1 MRDRVERACAEVTRK
16 VIDMD
21 GVAGTAIGL
30 RDGKSCV
37 KVYLER
43 DDARLRARV
52 PRSAGGIRVEVEV
65 TGKVQRWWWES
76 PQGARTAPRSRIP

>member
-1 MRDRVERACAEVTRK
+1 
-16 VIDMD
+16 MD

-30 RDGKSCV
+30 KGGKACV

-52 PRSAGGIRVEVEV
+52 PRSVDGVKVEVEV
-65 TGKVQRWWWES
+65 TGKVRRW
-76 PQGARTAPRSRIP
+76 